1 MTTRPAPKPIRRVIS
16 KPLRNSARGK
26 HCTLRLDGCEPNSE
40 TVVFAHFRGIW
51 ALGVSAKPHD
61 IFGAYACRSCHAVEE
76 IKEVQFC
83 SDGDRLRALY
93 ETMGLMLEAGLIS
106 VKGD

>member
-26 HCTLRLDGCEPNSE
+26 HCTLRLMNCEPNSE
-40 TVVFAHFRGIW
+40 TVVLAHLRGHW
-51 ALGVSAKPHD
+51 ALGIAAKPHD
-61 IFGAYACRSCHAVEE
+61 FFAVYACGSCHGCEE
-76 IKEVQFC
+76 RSIVHCTDQ
-83 SDGDRLRALY
+83 DRLRALY
-93 ETMGLMLEAGLIS
+93 ETQSLMLEAGLIS